1 MAAGTTPSKEEVL
14 KALSQVTLPE
24 GSNIVEAGMVKALSV
39 KDGRA
44 SFVLEIPAGAAE
56 RFEPVR
62 RQAEEALS
70 ALPGIG
76 KAMVV
81 MTAPAA
87 PGGAAGGGRSA
98 PPTGAAA
105 DEAPPDLRIG
115 RHPRPQAGPVR
126 IPGVRHVVA
135 VASGKGGVGKSTLSA
150 NLAAA
155 LRRKGRKVG
164 LLDADI
170 YGPSQPKML
179 GAKGRPKSIDGK
191 TILPVTAHGIR
202 LMSLGLMVPENEAV
216 IWRGPMLIGALQQ
229 LLQQVDWGGLD
240 WLVID
245 LPPGT
250 GDVQLTLSQKADIDG
265 AVVVSTPQDV
275 ALLDARKAID
285 MFRKTKT
292 PILGLVENMAA
303 YHCPKCGH
311 EAHIFGEGG
320 VRREAEA
327 LGVPFLGEV
336 PLSLE
341 IRLSG
346 DLGEPVALGDGPMA
360 EAYGRIADGLIA
372 ALED

>member
-1 MAAGTTPSKEEVL
+1 MAAEAMPSKDEVL
-14 KALSQVTLPE
+14 KALARVALPE
-24 GSNIVEAGMVKALSV
+24 GGNIVEAGMVKALAV
-39 KDGRA
+39 QDGRA

-56 RFEPVR
+56 RLEPVR
-62 RQAEEALS
+62 RQAEEVLA
-70 ALPGIG
+70 ALPGID

-81 MTAPAA
+81 MTAPAG
-87 PGGAAGGGRSA
+87 PGGGGAAAA
-98 PPTGAAA
+98 PGAAA
-105 DEAPPDLRIG
+105 GATPPDLRIG

-303 YHCPKCGH
+303 YHCPRCGH

-327 LGVPFLGEV
+327 LGVPFLGEI

-346 DLGEPVALGDGPMA
+346 DRGTPVALGDGPMA
-360 EAYGRIADGLIA
+360 DAYGRIAEGLIA